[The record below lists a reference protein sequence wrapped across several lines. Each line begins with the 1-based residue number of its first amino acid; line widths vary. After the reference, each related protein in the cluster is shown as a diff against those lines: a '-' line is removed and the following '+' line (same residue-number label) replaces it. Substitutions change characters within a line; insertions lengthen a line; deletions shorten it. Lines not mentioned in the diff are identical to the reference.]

1 MIRLPNH
8 GIVSFLFS
16 CTYYKPISVRALLH
30 TLENAEA
37 KGANMR
43 AFLLCVY
50 TYLHTV
56 YCIYVAYE
64 LPALAR

>member
-1 MIRLPNH
+1 M
-8 GIVSFLFS
+8 
-16 CTYYKPISVRALLH
+16 YYKPISVRALLH

-56 YCIYVAYE
+56 YCIM
-64 LPALAR
+64 